1 MTPRQR
7 RLLDDLIRD
16 SLTEFVES
24 VSASGWR
31 GREREAVSLFA
42 FGHLVPRCGP
52 GNLLESPTQIGIEV
66 AVPQHPG
73 ARAKRQVCKDLVL
86 WPLPAMTCWDQP
98 GRPTRRPIAILE
110 WKTRGRMVSSS
121 DVEWLTAF
129 SRTSSHF
136 VGYALRFDR
145 TGRAFRLSCTR
156 IHAGAV
162 TPDWLRL

>member
-7 RLLDDLIRD
+7 RLLDVLIRD

-24 VSASGWR
+24 VSASSWR

-52 GNLLESPTQIGIEV
+52 GSILESPTQIGIEV

-86 WPLPAMTCWDQP
+86 WPCSAMTCWDER

-110 WKTRGRMVSSS
+110 WKTQGRMAAAF
-121 DVEWLTAF
+121 DVEWLTRF
-129 SRTSSHF
+129 SQTASSF
-136 VGYALRFDR
+136 VGYSLRFDR
-145 TGRAFRLSCTR
+145 TARAFRLSCTR
-156 IHAGAV
+156 IHAGNV